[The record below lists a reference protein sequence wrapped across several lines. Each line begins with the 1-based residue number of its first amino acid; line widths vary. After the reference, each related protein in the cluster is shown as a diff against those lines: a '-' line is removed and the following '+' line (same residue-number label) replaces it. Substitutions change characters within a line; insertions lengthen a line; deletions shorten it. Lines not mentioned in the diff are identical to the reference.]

1 MSEAMTL
8 ERTFV
13 LQKTLLENRMELSN
27 CQVYRIMKKQILIT
41 KTKDTLHCIL
51 VIMFLASKGALY
63 TSIIIHLYED
73 L

>member
-41 KTKDTLHCIL
+41 KTKYDNFEQNFQIIL
-51 VIMFLASKGALY
+51 ACDYI
-63 TSIIIHLYED
+63 
-73 L
+73 

>member
-27 CQVYRIMKKQILIT
+27 CQVYRIMKKQILIR
-41 KTKDTLHCIL
+41 KTKYYDNFEQNFQI
-51 VIMFLASKGALY
+51 FLACDY
-63 TSIIIHLYED
+63 I
-73 L
+73 